1 MYDKIRIIVK
11 AGNGGP
17 GGVSF
22 RREKFVPKG
31 GPDGGDGGRGGDIV
45 LRVREGEHMLRAFHY
60 KRRFAAGNGA
70 AGGPNDRAGRNGAE
84 CVVDVPEG
92 TLVYERDGSGDRSL
106 LVDLKELGATF
117 VAARGGSGGR
127 GNAKFAYSQ
136 NRVPLLA
143 EDGELVEEIEL
154 ELELQIL
161 ADIAVIGVPNA
172 GKSSFL
178 QACSRAR
185 PDIASYPFTTLE
197 PILGFVERRGREFV
211 VAEIPGLIE
220 GAHEGVGLGDDFLR
234 HMGRTRGIIHLLD
247 GLSQDVLGDYG
258 RVRHEMGLYDPH
270 LLDRPEVVVLNKMDE
285 PEAQAQV
292 AALEDALSERG
303 VRMLR
308 MSATTRDGVDAV
320 LDAALVMLA
329 ETAAVPEPPAEAV
342 PVLTPRP
349 RRNRPVVERDGAVFV
364 LRSPVAERLVRRVDL
379 GEWQVQVQLWQE
391 FKRRGIVQAL
401 EKAGARSGS
410 VVRIDKYELEWK

>member
-1 MYDKIRIIVK
+1 
-11 AGNGGP
+11 
-17 GGVSF
+17 
-22 RREKFVPKG
+22 
-31 GPDGGDGGRGGDIV
+31 
-45 LRVREGEHMLRAFHY
+45 MLRAFHY

-70 AGGPNDRAGRNGAE
+70 AGGPNDRTGRNGDDYI
-84 CVVDVPEG
+84 VDVPEG
-92 TLVYERDGSGDRSL
+92 TLVYGTGDGGGRSL
-106 LVDLKELGATF
+106 LADLKDLGSSY
-117 VAARGGSGGR
+117 VAASGGGGGK

-143 EDGELVEEIEL
+143 EDGEIVEEVEL

-185 PDIASYPFTTLE
+185 PDIAAYPFTTLE
-197 PILGFVERRGREFV
+197 PVLGFVERRGREFV

-247 GLSQDVLGDYG
+247 GLSEDPLGDYQ
-258 RVRHEMGLYDPH
+258 RVRHEMGLYDPG
-270 LLDRPEVVVLNKMDE
+270 LLERPEAVVLNKMDE
-285 PEAQAQV
+285 PEAQEQAEKIES
-292 AALEDALSERG
+292 ALREKG
-303 VRMLR
+303 TRMLR
-308 MSATTRDGVDAV
+308 MSAATREGVDAV
-320 LDAALVMLA
+320 LDAALAMLA
-329 ETAAVPEPPAEAV
+329 ATDTAPKAQEAPL
-342 PVLTPRP
+342 PVLTPKP
-349 RRNRPVVERDGAVFV
+349 RRSRPTVERDGEVFV
-364 LRSPVAERLVRRVDL
+364 LHSPVAERLVRRVDL

-391 FKRRGIVQAL
+391 FRRRGIVQAL

-410 VVRIDKYELEWK
+410 IVRIDQYELEWK

>member
-1 MYDKIRIIVK
+1 M
-11 AGNGGP
+11 
-17 GGVSF
+17 SF

-31 GPDGGDGGRGGDIV
+31 GPDGGDGGRGGDVV

-70 AGGPNDRAGRNGAE
+70 AGGPNDRTGRNGE
-84 CVVDVPEG
+84 DCIVDVPEG
-92 TLVYERDGSGDRSL
+92 TLVYGPDEEGNRSL
-106 LVDLKELGATF
+106 LADMKEQG
-117 VAARGGSGGR
+117 VAFAVARGGGGGK
-127 GNAKFAYSQ
+127 GNAKFAYSL

-143 EDGELVEEIEL
+143 EDGELAGEVEL
-154 ELELQIL
+154 DLELQIL

-197 PILGFVERRGREFV
+197 PVLGFVERRGREFV

-285 PEAQAQV
+285 PEAQSQAG
-292 AALEDALSERG
+292 ALEEALSERG
-303 VRMLR
+303 LRMLR
-308 MSATTRDGVDAV
+308 MSAATRDGVDAV

-329 ETAAVPEPPAEAV
+329 ETAAAPEPPAEAV

-349 RRNRPVVERDGAVFV
+349 RRNRPVVERDGDVFV

>member
-1 MYDKIRIIVK
+1 MATV
-11 AGNGGP
+11 A
-17 GGVSF
+17 
-22 RREKFVPKG
+22 
-31 GPDGGDGGRGGDIV
+31 RGGDVV

-60 KRRFAAGNGA
+60 KHRFVAGNGA
-70 AGGPNDRAGRNGAE
+70 AGGPNDRTGRNGEDYLVA
-84 CVVDVPEG
+84 VPEG
-92 TLVYERDGSGDRSL
+92 TLVYSVDEEGNRSL
-106 LVDLKELGATF
+106 LADMKEMGASF
-117 VAARGGSGGR
+117 VAARGGAGGK

-143 EDGELVEEIEL
+143 EDGELVEEVSL

-185 PDIASYPFTTLE
+185 PDIAAYPFTTLE
-197 PILGFVERRGREFV
+197 PVLGFVERRGREFV

-220 GAHEGVGLGDDFLR
+220 GAHEGVGLGDEFLR
-234 HMGRTRGIIHLLD
+234 HMGRTRGVIHLLD
-247 GLSQDVLGDYG
+247 GLSDDPLGDYG
-258 RVRHEMGLYDPH
+258 RVRHEMGLYDPE

-285 PEAQAQV
+285 PAAQERAG
-292 AALEDALSERG
+292 ALENALLERG
-303 VRMLR
+303 IQMLR
-308 MSATTRDGVDAV
+308 LSAATRDGVDAV
-320 LDAALVMLA
+320 LDAALIMLA
-329 ETAAVPEPPAEAV
+329 ETDSKPKAQEAPL
-342 PVLTPRP
+342 PVLTPKP
-349 RRNRPVVERDGAVFV
+349 RRSRPFVERDGDVFV

-391 FKRRGIVQAL
+391 FRRRGIVQAL

-410 VVRIDKYELEWK
+410 IVRIDQYELEWK